1 LSRKIFWDLAEPH
14 VIIQKNIKFWKYVEI
29 TPKCIKIVPFSEK
42 SIDFEK
48 STFLLRSVDFLELKL
63 F

>member
-14 VIIQKNIKFWKYVEI
+14 VIIQKNIKFWKYVGI
-29 TPKCIKIVPFSEK
+29 IPKCIKSCHFQSKLVE
-42 SIDFEK
+42 FEK
-48 STFLLRSVDFLELKL
+48 STFLLRSVDFLELEL